1 MTVSKDMSI
10 GDILKIDGG
19 IEKILLEHGMHCTQ
33 CPVARMETLA
43 EACLGHGVDADA
55 LQAQI
60 NEYLAN
66 KA

>member
-1 MTVSKDMSI
+1 MTVTMDMRI

-33 CPVARMETLA
+33 CPVARMESLA
-43 EACLGHGVDADA
+43 DACRAHGVDAGA
-55 LQAQI
+55 LQTKI
-60 NEYLAN
+60 NDYLAQ